1 MGAKLAIENGL
12 LRGYRSTRRTMPD
25 EIRFIKTHCSRM
37 DHGGCSLIVT
47 ARGNTIVDVK
57 GDPDGYLNR
66 GYLCPKGLAAA
77 DRLVHPGRIIY
88 PLKRAGKRGEG
99 RWERIS
105 WDEALEEIRAN
116 LASLR
121 EQLGAR
127 SVAFVQGM
135 PKGLE
140 LFGLI
145 RLANLFGSP
154 NVVGVQDVCHAPREI
169 SGLHTCGFYPVVD
182 LHQQRR
188 LVVLWASNP
197 ASTNEEGQICNL
209 LFKSLKAGTELMVI
223 DPKRTELADRAKYFL
238 QPRPGTDHALAL
250 AFLNVVIQE
259 QLYNRDFVEKFT
271 YGLKEL
277 AVHVTQ
283 FSPERMA
290 EVTWVDPALI
300 REAARYYAACHPA
313 AIQWGNPL
321 EQTVHSFH
329 TLRALLCLMAIC
341 GNLDIP
347 GGNIQANEPE
357 VLGLGQFVRSRLIP
371 SKSEEM
377 VHAFHGTIPRMMTV
391 PPAYFRKAV
400 LEGVPYPIRA
410 AYMQGTNPLLTYAD
424 SRMTLASLMR
434 LDFFAISE
442 IFMTPSAA
450 LADVVLP
457 AATTFE
463 FNDIGHYGLGHG
475 YLIARPKVVDPPG
488 ECWPDL
494 KILNELGKILTLPEH
509 WHDDY
514 EGLLEEVLKPTGLA
528 FNDFARKGYLKG
540 PERFQKYL
548 SKGFKT
554 ATGKVELF
562 LSQAEKFQLP
572 PLPDFP
578 GLPEE
583 EDPEYPLVLT
593 SCKSRYYL
601 HSSYRWVERLRK
613 HRPYPKSEIHPETA
627 QAHEMREGDEIVI
640 ETKHGAITQVVHVT
654 DRIHPRVVLSA
665 YGWWFPEGKGESL
678 FDWEKSNLN
687 MLTSVE
693 KLGKAFGTPNLKG
706 IGCRIRK
713 KGKSNFRI

>member
-1 MGAKLAIENGL
+1 
-12 LRGYRSTRRTMPD
+12 
-25 EIRFIKTHCSRM
+25 M
-37 DHGGCSLIVT
+37 DHGGCGLLVT

-66 GYLCPKGLAAA
+66 GYLCPKGRAAA
-77 DRLVHPGRIIY
+77 DRLTHPGRIIY
-88 PLKRAGKRGEG
+88 PLKRVGKRGEG

-105 WDEALEEIRAN
+105 WNQALEEIRAN
-116 LASLR
+116 LASIR
-121 EQLGAR
+121 GQHGAR

-135 PKGLE
+135 PKGLD

-154 NVVGVQDVCHAPREI
+154 NVVGVQDVCHAPREV

-182 LHQQRR
+182 LHRPGK
-188 LVVLWASNP
+188 LLVLWGSNP
-197 ASTNEEGQICNL
+197 ASTNEEGQICSL
-209 LFKSLKAGTELMVI
+209 LFKGLKAGTELMVV
-223 DPKRTELADRAKYFL
+223 DPKRTDLADRAKHFL
-238 QPRPGTDHALAL
+238 QLRPGTDHALAL
-250 AFLNVVIQE
+250 AFLNVIVQE

-271 YGLKEL
+271 NGFNEL
-277 AVHVTQ
+277 AVHVSRFT
-283 FSPERMA
+283 PERMA
-290 EVTWVDPALI
+290 EVTWVEPGLI
-300 REAARYYAACHPA
+300 RKAARYYATSHPA

-321 EQTVHSFH
+321 EQTLHTFH

-341 GNLDIP
+341 GNLDVP

-357 VLGLGQFVRSRLIP
+357 VLGLGQFVRSQLIP
-371 SKSEEM
+371 SKSKEM

-400 LEGVPYPIRA
+400 LEGVPYPVRA
-410 AYMQGTNPLLTYAD
+410 AYMQGTNPLLAYAD
-424 SRMTLASLMR
+424 SRMTFAALMK

-494 KILNELGKILTLPEH
+494 KILNTLGKSLTLPEH
-509 WHDDY
+509 WHDNY
-514 EGLLEEVLKPTGLA
+514 EELLEEVLKPSGLT
-528 FNDFARKGYLKG
+528 FGDFARRGYLKG

-548 SKGFKT
+548 SQGFKT

-562 LSQAEKFQLP
+562 LSQAEKYHLP
-572 PLPDFP
+572 PLPDFS

-613 HRPYPKSEIHPETA
+613 HRPHPKSEIHPDTA
-627 QAHEMREGDEIVI
+627 GAHGISDGDDIVI
-640 ETKHGAITQVVHVT
+640 ETRFGAITQVAHVT
-654 DRIHPRVVLSA
+654 DRILPRVVLSD
-665 YGWWFPEGKGESL
+665 YGWWFPERKEESL
-678 FDWEKSNLN
+678 FDWEKSNFN

-693 KLGKAFGTPNLKG
+693 RVGKAFGTPNLKG
-706 IGCRIRK
+706 MGCRIRK
-713 KGKSNFRI
+713 K